1 MPGMPSASGC
11 ESGNAPRAI
20 SVVVTG
26 AWASSARA
34 SSSAWALALIT
45 PPPTYSTGRRACRSS
60 AAASRTASGSGAS
73 GSR

>member
-11 ESGNAPRAI
+11 GSGNAPRAI

-26 AWASSARA
+26 AWASSASA
-34 SSSAWALALIT
+34 SSSACAPALIT
-45 PPPTYSTGRRACRSS
+45 PPPTYSTGRLACRSS
-60 AAASRTASGSGAS
+60 AAAARTAAWSGAA